1 MAQEEV
7 MPELPEVET
16 LRQYL
21 EQTVLGR
28 TIAGIYGFTPT
39 VDPGNLP
46 PLTGHAITGTFRHGK
61 FLFADLDSGSSLVF
75 HFGMTGDLIL
85 VPGED
90 PDPLYT
96 RAVVSFPDGTRL
108 AFTDPRRFGRL
119 RWIPDRKAFIAE
131 RRLGP
136 DALTMSRETFLAI
149 TAGSHQRV
157 KLFLLDQHRI
167 AGIGNIY
174 ADEILFQAGIR
185 PLRSLH
191 DLDPPRLSLLAA
203 GIVHVLRTAVDR
215 NADFD
220 YYPSDWLIP
229 HRSPGERCPCC
240 GETVNRVMVAG
251 RYAYFCPSC
260 QK

>member
-1 MAQEEV
+1 

-16 LRQYL
+16 IRRYL
-21 EQTVLGR
+21 DRTVLNH
-28 TIAGIYGFTPT
+28 TIAGISGVAPT
-39 VDPGNLP
+39 IDQEHLP
-46 PLTGHAITGTFRHGK
+46 PLSGRMITATSRHGK
-61 FLFADLDSGSSLVF
+61 YLFVDLDSGSSLVL
-75 HFGMTGDLIL
+75 HFGMTGDLL
-85 VPGED
+85 LTTGDDSD
-90 PDPLYT
+90 PPYT
-96 RAVVSFPDGTRL
+96 RAAVSFSDGSRL
-108 AFTDPRRFGRL
+108 AFTDSRRFGRL
-119 RWIPDRKAFIAE
+119 RWIPDRQAFIAE

-136 DALTMSRETFLAI
+136 DALTVSRETFLPI

-174 ADEILFQAGIR
+174 ADEILFQAGIH

-191 DLDPPRLSLLAA
+191 DLDPVRLSVLAA
-203 GIVHVLRTAVDR
+203 AIVYVLQTAVDHA
-215 NADFD
+215 ADFNQ
-220 YYPSDWLIP
+220 YPADWLIP

-240 GETVNRVMVAG
+240 DEPVSRVMVTG

>member
-16 LRQYL
+16 LHRYL
-21 EQTVLGR
+21 ERTVLGR

-39 VDPGNLP
+39 VDPGYLP
-46 PLTGHAITGTFRHGK
+46 PLSGHAITGTFRYGK

-90 PDPLYT
+90 PDPPYT
-96 RAVVSFPDGTRL
+96 RAAVSFPDGTRL

-149 TAGSHQRV
+149 TAGSLQRV

-203 GIVHVLRTAVDR
+203 AIVYVLQTAVDR
-215 NADFD
+215 AADFD
-220 YYPSDWLIP
+220 HYPADWIIP
-229 HRSPGERCPCC
+229 HRSPGEHCPCC
-240 GETVNRVMVAG
+240 GEVIDRVMVTG

-260 QK
+260 QR

>member
-1 MAQEEV
+1 

-16 LRQYL
+16 IRRYL
-21 EQTVLGR
+21 DRTVLNR
-28 TIAGIYGFTPT
+28 TIAAISGFAPT
-39 VDPGNLP
+39 IDPEHLP
-46 PLTGHAITGTFRHGK
+46 LLSGQVITGTARHGK

-85 VPGED
+85 VSEEESD
-90 PDPLYT
+90 PPYT
-96 RAVVSFPDGTRL
+96 RAGVSFEDGSRL
-108 AFTDPRRFGRL
+108 AFTDPRRFGRVGCV
-119 RWIPDRKAFIAE
+119 RSREAFLTA

-136 DALTMSRETFLAI
+136 DALTISRDAFVAI
-149 TAGSHQRV
+149 ASGPHQRV
-157 KLFLLDQHRI
+157 KMFLLDQHRI

-191 DLDPPRLSLLAA
+191 DIDPVRLSLLAA
-203 GIVHVLRTAVDR
+203 VIVHVLRIAVDLA
-215 NADFD
+215 ADFD
-220 YYPSDWLIP
+220 HYPADWLIL
-229 HRSPGERCPCC
+229 HRSRGERCPCC
-240 GETVNRVMVAG
+240 GETVSRVMVAG